1 MNALL
6 QDDAAQQ
13 RDMARTMLEI
23 KPGSVYQYATVW
35 LSTLPQCSVAG
46 TIH

>member
-1 MNALL
+1 MKALL

-23 KPGSVYQYATVW
+23 KPAPFINT
-35 LSTLPQCSVAG
+35 
-46 TIH
+46 